1 MGRNGTLAPESAWIK
16 NSRTINNISNEPW
29 LNPNACELGENL
41 SALSDI
47 YWESQ
52 KKTINFIYIE
62 NILYSCTQN
71 LTLFIVILSGSP
83 STIISH

>member
-29 LNPNACELGENL
+29 LNPNACELGESL

-47 YWESQ
+47 FWESQ
-52 KKTINFIYIE
+52 KKNY
-62 NILYSCTQN
+62 
-71 LTLFIVILSGSP
+71 
-83 STIISH
+83 